1 MHMGYV
7 LNMRLSPLRHPLAI
21 LRLTIG
27 LTQNEMADMVGRA
40 ARSIQAIELGK
51 LPLSEELALLIAQA
65 TGIDP
70 GWLLENN
77 PATPPRKGL
86 TAAHAGDTTGVYTR
100 EDYELH
106 RSIMESPIA
115 TAKEAKA
122 AIRAAAKNT
131 FKIDGQDH
139 VNIPVSVTKR
149 ALIIAKK
156 DAQRSQDKI
165 ICKALDQLLAQTSA
179 TAASDLIRWKIRR
192 FIQTIAD
199 ENSVALNLK
208 NAPLG
213 FASHVH
219 VEGKTGK
226 RLTRPLKIL
235 R

>member
-1 MHMGYV
+1 
-7 LNMRLSPLRHPLAI
+7 MRNSPLRHPLAI
-21 LRLTIG
+21 LRITIG
-27 LTQNEMADMVGRA
+27 LTQKEMAELVQRS
-40 ARSIQAIELGK
+40 ARTIQAIELGQ
-51 LPLSEELALLIAQA
+51 LPLSEDLALVVAQA
-65 TGIDP
+65 TGIDA
-70 GWLLENN
+70 GWLLEKN

-86 TAAHAGDTTGVYTR
+86 TAAHIGETTGAYTR

-131 FKIDGQDH
+131 FKNGGQDH
-139 VNIPVSVTKR
+139 VNIPASVTKR

-156 DAQRSQDKI
+156 DAQRTQDKL
-165 ICKALDQLLAQTSA
+165 ICEALDQLLAQTTA
-179 TAASDLIRWKIRR
+179 TAASDLIRWKIRQ
-192 FIQTIAD
+192 FIQTLAD
-199 ENSVALNLK
+199 ENAVTLNLK
-208 NAPLG
+208 NAPQG

-226 RLTRPLKIL
+226 RLAHPLKIL